1 MTPVELTALL
11 DRLLAGWENEVVE
24 FKEAGDGYS
33 TDKIGE
39 YFSALS
45 NEANLRGA
53 DAGWLVFGVKNST
66 RKVVSTPYRPEP
78 DRLQSLKMQIA
89 ENAEP
94 SATFS
99 EILELAHPDGRVLLF
114 KVPPAPRGIPIAWKG
129 HYYARSGESLDSL
142 HLSKLDEIRAQ
153 TLAADW

>member
-1 MTPVELTALL
+1 MTPAEMTALL

-33 TDKIGE
+33 TDKVGE

-45 NEANLRGA
+45 NEVNLRGA
-53 DAGWLVFGVKNST
+53 DAAWPVFGVKNNT
-66 RKVVSTPYRPEP
+66 RQVVGTPYRPEP
-78 DRLQSLKMQIA
+78 ERLQSLKMQIA

-99 EILELAHPDGRVLLF
+99 EILELAHPDGRVLLL
-114 KVPPAPRGIPIAWKG
+114 KVPRHLVASPLRGRGTTTRAAARAWT
-129 HYYARSGESLDSL
+129 RCIFQSSR
-142 HLSKLDEIRAQ
+142 LSYRPPQ
-153 TLAADW
+153 